1 MKNEA
6 REAVANLRE
15 SIDRLVMFCGL
26 DLREGLETGTDWRE
40 FVMASTPESMI
51 RELESITE
59 LVDEMDK
66 QIDIL
71 EAIDDNDI
79 MEHAY
84 SQTKDWEPGEVYDL
98 YPVEDEVQPED
109 C

>member
-1 MKNEA
+1 MVNS
-6 REAVANLRE
+6 REH
-15 SIDRLVMFCGL
+15 DRDFYQ
-26 DLREGLETGTDWRE
+26 DRHD
-40 FVMASTPESMI
+40 
-51 RELESITE
+51 
-59 LVDEMDK
+59 MDK

-84 SQTKDWEPGEVYDL
+84 SQIT
-98 YPVEDEVQPED
+98 PEE

>member
-6 REAVANLRE
+6 RDAVMELR
-15 SIDRLVMFCGL
+15 
-26 DLREGLETGTDWRE
+26 
-40 FVMASTPESMI
+40 
-51 RELESITE
+51 E
-59 LVDEMDK
+59 LVDRAVLLFGMDVNEEAGNLAYLKKMMMKRTPKQTAEDFYHIIGIIDKIDK
-66 QIDIL
+66 QVDVL

-84 SQTKDWEPGEVYDL
+84 SQIT
-98 YPVEDEVQPED
+98 PEE

>member
-6 REAVANLRE
+6 RDAVANLRE
-15 SIDRLVMFCGL
+15 SIDMLVLRLGL
-26 DLREGLETGTDWRE
+26 DLREESEDPIFESVLHWQE
-40 FVMASTPESMI
+40 FVMNSTPDSMM
-51 RELESITE
+51 RELEAISKI
-59 LVDEMDK
+59 VNKMDK

-84 SQTKDWEPGEVYDL
+84 NDL
-98 YPVEDEVQPED
+98 KQIAPEE

>member
-6 REAVANLRE
+6 REAVVNLRQ
-15 SIDRLVMFCGL
+15 LL
-26 DLREGLETGTDWRE
+26 
-40 FVMASTPESMI
+40 
-51 RELESITE
+51 
-59 LVDEMDK
+59 DEMDAIRLEMDR

-84 SQTKDWEPGEVYDL
+84 SQTKDWEPGEVYEL

>member
-1 MKNEA
+1 
-6 REAVANLRE
+6 
-15 SIDRLVMFCGL
+15 
-26 DLREGLETGTDWRE
+26 
-40 FVMASTPESMI
+40 MI

-59 LVDEMDK
+59 IVDEMDK

-84 SQTKDWEPGEVYDL
+84 SQIT
-98 YPVEDEVQPED
+98 PED

>member
-1 MKNEA
+1 
-6 REAVANLRE
+6 
-15 SIDRLVMFCGL
+15 MFCGL
-26 DLREGLETGTDWRE
+26 DIREGLETGTDWQE
-40 FVMASTPESMI
+40 FVMNSTPDSMI

-59 LVDEMDK
+59 IVDEMDK
-66 QIDIL
+66 QVDVL

-84 SQTKDWEPGEVYDL
+84 FQTKNWEPGEVYDL

>member
-6 REAVANLRE
+6 REAVANLRD
-15 SIDRLVMFCGL
+15 SIDMLVLRLGM
-26 DLREGLETGTDWRE
+26 DLEPMDEFDLTK
-40 FVMASTPESMI
+40 FVMASTPEEMI
-51 RELESITE
+51 QELEGLAKI
-59 LVDEMDK
+59 VDDMDK
-66 QIDIL
+66 DVEVL

-84 SQTKDWEPGEVYDL
+84 KQTKDWEPGEVYEL

>member
-1 MKNEA
+1 
-6 REAVANLRE
+6 
-15 SIDRLVMFCGL
+15 MFCGL
-26 DLREGLETGTDWRE
+26 DIREGLETGTDWQE
-40 FVMASTPESMI
+40 FVMNSTPDSMI

-59 LVDEMDK
+59 IVDEMDK
-66 QIDIL
+66 QIDVL

-84 SQTKDWEPGEVYDL
+84 FQTKNWEPGEVYDL
-98 YPVEDEVQPED
+98 YPVEDEVQSED

>member
-15 SIDRLVMFCGL
+15 YIDRLVMFCGM
-26 DLREGLETGTDWRE
+26 DLREGLETGSDWQE
-40 FVMASTPESMI
+40 FVMNSTPDSMI
-51 RELESITE
+51 RELESISE
-59 LVDEMDK
+59 IVDGMDK
-66 QIDIL
+66 QIDVL

-84 SQTKDWEPGEVYDL
+84 NQIT
-98 YPVEDEVQPED
+98 PED

>member
-1 MKNEA
+1 
-6 REAVANLRE
+6 
-15 SIDRLVMFCGL
+15 MFCGL
-26 DLREGLETGTDWRE
+26 DIREGLETGTDWQE
-40 FVMASTPESMI
+40 FVMNSTPDSMI

-59 LVDEMDK
+59 IVDEMDK
-66 QIDIL
+66 QVDVL

-84 SQTKDWEPGEVYDL
+84 SQIT
-98 YPVEDEVQPED
+98 PED

>member
-15 SIDRLVMFCGL
+15 SIDRLVMFCGM
-26 DLREGLETGTDWRE
+26 DLREGLETGSDWQE
-40 FVMASTPESMI
+40 FVMNSTPDSMI
-51 RELESITE
+51 RELESISE
-59 LVDEMDK
+59 IVDGMDK
-66 QIDIL
+66 QIDVL

-84 SQTKDWEPGEVYDL
+84 NQIT
-98 YPVEDEVQPED
+98 PED

>member
-6 REAVANLRE
+6 RDAVANLRQ
-15 SIDRLVMFCGL
+15 LL
-26 DLREGLETGTDWRE
+26 
-40 FVMASTPESMI
+40 
-51 RELESITE
+51 
-59 LVDEMDK
+59 DEMDAIRLEMDR

-84 SQTKDWEPGEVYDL
+84 SQIT
-98 YPVEDEVQPED
+98 PEE

>member
-6 REAVANLRE
+6 RDAVANLRE

-40 FVMASTPESMI
+40 FVMNCTPDSMI
-51 RELESITE
+51 RELESITKI
-59 LVDEMDK
+59 VDDMDK

-84 SQTKDWEPGEVYDL
+84 SQIT
-98 YPVEDEVQPED
+98 PEE

>member
-15 SIDRLVMFCGL
+15 YIDRLVMFCGM
-26 DLREGLETGTDWRE
+26 DLREGLETGSDWQE
-40 FVMASTPESMI
+40 FVMNSTPDSMI
-51 RELESITE
+51 RELESISE
-59 LVDEMDK
+59 IVDGMDK
-66 QIDIL
+66 QIDVL

-84 SQTKDWEPGEVYDL
+84 SQIT
-98 YPVEDEVQPED
+98 PEE

>member
-1 MKNEA
+1 
-6 REAVANLRE
+6 
-15 SIDRLVMFCGL
+15 MFCGL
-26 DLREGLETGTDWRE
+26 DIREGLETGTDWQE
-40 FVMASTPESMI
+40 FVMNSTPDSMI

-59 LVDEMDK
+59 IVDEMDK
-66 QIDIL
+66 QIDVL